1 LWYPYERW
9 TVLML
14 FEEDDWDEDF
24 EDEDEE
30 E

>member
-9 TVLML
+9 TVLM

-24 EDEDEE
+24 EDEEE
-30 E
+30 EE